1 MCVVIKMVIM
11 EMKKQNKLN
20 KNKLG
25 QIFSTDIVVVIIIVL
40 FGAILLVMNQISQT
54 SQLSPE
60 ERYAIAQSESSLVIN
75 NLKTNKIIK
84 EDSSI
89 DVDKLILLSEE
100 EIREELNLKNKFCIV
115 FEKNGKL
122 VKIDP
127 NSKTYGKGSS
137 DIIVNGEPC
146 K

>member
-1 MCVVIKMVIM
+1 M
-11 EMKKQNKLN
+11 ENNKFN

-25 QIFSTDIVVVIIIVL
+25 QVFSTDIVVVVIIVL
-40 FGAILLVMNQISQT
+40 FGALFLVMNQISQT
-54 SQLSPE
+54 SEMSPE
-60 ERYAIAQSESSLVIN
+60 ERYGIAQKESGLVVD
-75 NLKTNKIIK
+75 NLKTTQIIK
-84 EDSSI
+84 EDNSI

-100 EIREELNLKNKFCIV
+100 EIRTELNLQNKFCIV
-115 FEKNGKL
+115 FEKDGKL

-127 NSKTYGKGSS
+127 NSKTFGKGSS

>member
-1 MCVVIKMVIM
+1 MVIM

>member
-1 MCVVIKMVIM
+1 MCVVIKMVNM
-11 EMKKQNKLN
+11 KMKKKNKLN

-40 FGAILLVMNQISQT
+40 FGAIFLVMNQINQT
-54 SQLSPE
+54 SELSPE
-60 ERYAIAQSESSLVIN
+60 ERYTIAQAESSLVIN
-75 NLKTNKIIK
+75 NLKTNEIIK
-84 EDSSI
+84 QDNTI
-89 DVDKLILLSEE
+89 DIDKLILLSEE
-100 EIREELNLKNKFCIV
+100 EIRKELNLKNKFCIV
-115 FEKNGKL
+115 FEKDGKL

>member
-1 MCVVIKMVIM
+1 M
-11 EMKKQNKLN
+11 ENNKLN

-25 QIFSTDIVVVIIIVL
+25 QVFSTDIVVVVIIVL
-40 FGAILLVMNQISQT
+40 FGALFLVMNQINQT
-54 SQLSPE
+54 SDLTPE
-60 ERYAIAQSESSLVIN
+60 ERYGIAQAESGLVVD
-75 NLKTNKIIK
+75 NLKTTQIIK
-84 EDSSI
+84 EDNSV

-100 EIREELNLKNKFCIV
+100 EIRTELNLKNKFCIV
-115 FEKNGKL
+115 FEKDGKL